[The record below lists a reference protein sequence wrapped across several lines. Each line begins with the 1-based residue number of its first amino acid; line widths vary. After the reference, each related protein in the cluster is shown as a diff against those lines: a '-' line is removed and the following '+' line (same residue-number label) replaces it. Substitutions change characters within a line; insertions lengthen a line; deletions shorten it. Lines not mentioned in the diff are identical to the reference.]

1 MGWVSFVV
9 LGLPLES
16 FSDRL
21 HSRCKLF
28 FDLRMNPDADTQ
40 DLAGIYQLEAAV
52 FVQNADYTFAMMS
65 AASGCDQVAL
75 VNLDKTKRVTGDVLM
90 TYLIHPGTAFY
101 AGFTNTRENLAL
113 LGGPP
118 TFLERT
124 RQPSLTTGRQFFVKI
139 SYLFRM

>member
-1 MGWVSFVV
+1 VDPLCQVQAWSSPAMGWVSFVV

-28 FDLRMNPDADTQ
+28 LDLRMNPDADTQ

-75 VNLDKTKRVTGDVLM
+75 VNLDNPAIGK
-90 TYLIHPGTAFY
+90 
-101 AGFTNTRENLAL
+101 
-113 LGGPP
+113 
-118 TFLERT
+118 LERECFE
-124 RQPSLTTGRQFFVKI
+124 RRA
-139 SYLFRM
+139 

>member
-1 MGWVSFVV
+1 MTVDQHRHGFWHLRADCRALPAVSSPAMGWVSFVV

-75 VNLDKTKRVTGDVLM
+75 VNLDNPAIGK
-90 TYLIHPGTAFY
+90 
-101 AGFTNTRENLAL
+101 
-113 LGGPP
+113 
-118 TFLERT
+118 LERECFE
-124 RQPSLTTGRQFFVKI
+124 RRA
-139 SYLFRM
+139 

>member
-1 MGWVSFVV
+1 MDPLCQVQAWSSPAMGWVSFLV

-21 HSRCKLF
+21 HSRFKLF

-65 AASGCDQVAL
+65 AVKRNIICKCRL
-75 VNLDKTKRVTGDVLM
+75 VSQN
-90 TYLIHPGTAFY
+90 
-101 AGFTNTRENLAL
+101 
-113 LGGPP
+113 
-118 TFLERT
+118 
-124 RQPSLTTGRQFFVKI
+124 
-139 SYLFRM
+139 

>member
-1 MGWVSFVV
+1 MRWVSFVV

-28 FDLRMNPDADTQ
+28 FDLRMNSDADTQ

-75 VNLDKTKRVTGDVLM
+75 VNLDNLPLASSSANVSNGARDWRWRICSIMGVVLV
-90 TYLIHPGTAFY
+90 PQV
-101 AGFTNTRENLAL
+101 E
-113 LGGPP
+113 PD
-118 TFLERT
+118 
-124 RQPSLTTGRQFFVKI
+124 
-139 SYLFRM
+139 

>member
-1 MGWVSFVV
+1 MPSASLVIAGNGVGFICRAWSA
-9 LGLPLES
+9 LES

-75 VNLDKTKRVTGDVLM
+75 VNLDNPAIGK
-90 TYLIHPGTAFY
+90 
-101 AGFTNTRENLAL
+101 
-113 LGGPP
+113 
-118 TFLERT
+118 LERECFE
-124 RQPSLTTGRQFFVKI
+124 RRA
-139 SYLFRM
+139 